1 MQVLQL
7 WGDIL
12 LRLGATDALRELLE
26 LTKSVLNNHPRTAQD
41 YVAQSTVEDWM
52 HRQSQSLF
60 MKGEFM
66 PGKKRE
72 TKLSLDSYR
81 LLCNNQMTTVSAC
94 SSAKT
99 GVA

>member
-1 MQVLQL
+1 MQL

-12 LRLGATDALRELLE
+12 VRLGATDALRELLK
-26 LTKSVLNNHPRTAQD
+26 LTKSALHHHPRTAQD
-41 YVAQSTVEDWM
+41 YVARSTVQDWAD
-52 HRQSQSLF
+52 RQSCSLPL
-60 MKGEFM
+60 KGEFM
-66 PGKKRE
+66 SGQNPE

-81 LLCNNQMTTVSAC
+81 LLCNNQMTMASAC